1 MKCVLER
8 TGETLAEEVEMADRF
23 FARLKGLMFRAGLPP
38 KKALLLTPCPQIH
51 TCFMRFAIDA
61 VFCNK
66 AGEVL
71 YVAEQM
77 APWRLGKFVRGA
89 RWTLEFNGGS
99 LAGKVK
105 VGDKLKVE

>member
-1 MKCVLER
+1 MKCVLGR
-8 TGETLAEEVEMADRF
+8 TGEVLAEEIEMADRF
-23 FARLKGLMFRAGLPP
+23 FARLKGLMFRKSLAP
-38 KKALLLTPCPQIH
+38 KKALLLKPCPQIH

-77 APWRLGKFVRGA
+77 KPWRFGKFVCGA
-89 RWTLEFNGGS
+89 KWSLEFNGGS
-99 LAGKVK
+99 LAGRVK